1 MLRDAWEA
9 EAENWVR
16 WARAPDHDSYWT
28 FHRDAFLAL
37 LPEPGRLTLDVG
49 CGQGRLTRDLAALG
63 HRVVGLDRS
72 RTLVRYAAAAG
83 GTLAHVL
90 ADGAHLPI
98 ATGAADLVVAF
109 MSLQDMDDMRGCV
122 REVTR
127 VLQPG
132 GRLCLATVHPI
143 NSAHTFDPENRHAP
157 WVLEPGTYGTPRR
170 VSDHVERDG
179 MRMTFHSL
187 HRPLE
192 GYFEALE
199 GENLLTEA
207 VREPRGIGEGSRAL
221 PVVPPLPS
229 PQAGVAAY
237 CHDSDP
243 SCAA

>member
-1 MLRDAWEA
+1 VL
-9 EAENWVR
+9 
-16 WARAPDHDSYWT
+16 
-28 FHRDAFLAL
+28 
-37 LPEPGRLTLDVG
+37 
-49 CGQGRLTRDLAALG
+49 
-63 HRVVGLDRS
+63 GLDPS
-72 RTLVRYAAAAG
+72 PSLVRYAAREG
-83 GTLAHVL
+83 GTLGNLV

-157 WVLEPGTYGTPRR
+157 WVLEPGTYWTPRR

-207 VREPRGIGEGSRAL
+207 VREPRGTGEGSRHFPWFLHIRARK
-221 PVVPPLPS
+221 P
-229 PQAGVAAY
+229 G
-237 CHDSDP
+237 
-243 SCAA
+243 